1 MLQKNPCAVGGSE
14 SSLLR
19 ILKMHKSIKRISKEQ
34 KEITGISSVLN
45 RVYANRNIQSVDDLD
60 YSINKLLPFAQL
72 KGIKEAAALI
82 GDAIKQNATIVIVG
96 DFDVDGATSTT
107 VAVKALRSM
116 GAKKVEFLVPN
127 RFKFGYGLTPEI
139 VQVAVEQFN
148 PDMII
153 TVDNGISSIEG
164 VKVAKKFNL
173 KVIVTDHHLP
183 AETIPISDAIVNPNQ
198 HDDHFPSKMLAGV
211 GVIFYVMLALRS
223 LLREQGWFTE
233 QNLPEP
239 NLAELLDL
247 VALGTV
253 ADVVPL
259 DYNNRILVSQGL
271 ARIRSGRVCAG
282 IKALIDITGRDA
294 ERLIASDFG
303 FAIAPRLNAAGR
315 LDDMSLGINC
325 LLSDDIA
332 VAHTIAQQLDEINHA
347 RRDIEADMKHQAMK
361 LLDEMHLDNNENLP
375 FGLCLFDE
383 DFHEGVV
390 GIIASRIK
398 DQWNRPVIVFA
409 KTEDGLLKGSG
420 RSIKGFHLR
429 DALDSVA
436 TKHPELISKFGGHAM
451 AAGLTIAK
459 IDYEL
464 FTKAFDDEVR
474 HHLCEDDLQGVVMSD
489 GELLDS
495 ELSMN
500 TAEEL
505 RYAGPWGQMFQ
516 EPVFDGAFNIINKR
530 IVAEKHLKLLLQ
542 PVGSNL
548 EIDAIA
554 FNTTDENWSE
564 QISKANIAYRLD
576 VNIFRGNKNLQLM
589 VEHIE
594 PC

>member
-1 MLQKNPCAVGGSE
+1 
-14 SSLLR
+14 
-19 ILKMHKSIKRISKEQ
+19 MHKSIKRIEKKQE
-34 KEITGISSVLN
+34 EITGLSSVLN
-45 RVYANRNIQSVDDLD
+45 RVYANRNVKSEDELD
-60 YSINKLLPFAQL
+60 YSISKLLPFNQL
-72 KGIKEAAALI
+72 KGISEAAILI
-82 GDAIKQNATIVIVG
+82 SDAIKNESTIVIVG

-139 VQVAVEQFN
+139 VHVAVEQFN

-183 AETIPISDAIVNPNQ
+183 AETLPIADAIVNPNQ
-198 HDDHFPSKMLAGV
+198 PDDHFPSKMLAGV

-451 AAGLTIAK
+451 AAGLTISE

-464 FTKAFDDEVR
+464 FTKAFDEEVR

>member
-1 MLQKNPCAVGGSE
+1 
-14 SSLLR
+14 
-19 ILKMHKSIKRISKEQ
+19 MHKSIKRIEKKQE
-34 KEITGISSVLN
+34 EITGLSSVLN
-45 RVYANRNIQSVDDLD
+45 RVYTNRNIKSEDELD
-60 YSINKLLPFAQL
+60 YSINKLLPFNQL
-72 KGIKEAAALI
+72 KGISEAAILI
-82 GDAIKQNATIVIVG
+82 SDAIKNESTIVIVG

-139 VQVAVEQFN
+139 VQVAVEQLN

-183 AETIPISDAIVNPNQ
+183 AETLPIADAIVNPNQ
-198 HDDHFPSKMLAGV
+198 PGDHFPSKMLAGV

-223 LLREQGWFTE
+223 LLREQGWFAE
-233 QNLPEP
+233 KNLPEP

-259 DYNNRILVSQGL
+259 DYNNRIIVSQGL

-451 AAGLTIAK
+451 AAGLTISE

-464 FTKAFDDEVR
+464 FTKAFDEEVR

>member
-1 MLQKNPCAVGGSE
+1 
-14 SSLLR
+14 
-19 ILKMHKSIKRISKEQ
+19 MHRLIKRVATSQDKINNK
-34 KEITGISSVLN
+34 TSVLE
-45 RVYANRNIQSVDDLD
+45 RVYANRNINSKEELN
-60 YSINKLLPFAQL
+60 YSISNLLPYEQL
-72 KGIKEAAALI
+72 KGISEAAELI
-82 GDAIKQNATIVIVG
+82 ATAIKENSIIVIVG

-116 GAKKVEFLVPN
+116 GADKVHFIVPN
-127 RFKFGYGLTPEI
+127 RFEFGYGLTPEI
-139 VQVAVEQFN
+139 VAVAVERFH

-153 TVDNGISSIEG
+153 TVDNGISSVDG
-164 VKVAKKFNL
+164 VKVAKDLKL
-173 KVIVTDHHLP
+173 KVVITDHHLA
-183 AETIPISDAIVNPNQ
+183 AEVLPQADAIVNPNQ
-198 HDDHFPSKMLAGV
+198 PGDSFPSKMLAGV
-211 GVIFYVMLALRS
+211 GVIFYVMLAVRS
-223 LLREQGWFTE
+223 LLREQGWFE
-233 QNLPEP
+233 QNNIQEP

-282 IKALIDITGRDA
+282 IEALINVTGRDKT
-294 ERLIASDFG
+294 RLIASDFG

-325 LLSDDIA
+325 LLSEKLETA
-332 VAHTIAQQLDEINHA
+332 TSMANKLDEINLA
-347 RRDIEADMKHQAMK
+347 RRDIEADMKSQAMK
-361 LLDEMHLDNNENLP
+361 LLDEMSLDENDDLP

-398 DQWNRPVIVFA
+398 DHWHRPVIVFA
-409 KTEDGLLKGSG
+409 ESEAGFLKGSG
-420 RSIKGFHLR
+420 RSVKGLHIR

-436 TKHPELISKFGGHAM
+436 AKHPELISKFGGHAM

-459 IDYEL
+459 SDYSL
-464 FTKAFDDEVR
+464 FSKAFDEEVR
-474 HHLCEDDLQGVVMSD
+474 RHLGKDDLQGVVMSD
-489 GELLDS
+489 GELSES
-495 ELSMN
+495 ELTMK

-505 RYAGPWGQMFQ
+505 RFAGPWGQTFQ
-516 EPVFDGAFNIINKR
+516 EPVFDGIFNIITKR
-530 IVAEKHLKLLLQ
+530 IVAEKHLKLSLQ
-542 PVGSNL
+542 PVNSNI

-554 FNTTDENWSE
+554 FNLTDENWPQSV
-564 QISKANIAYRLD
+564 QQVSIAYRLD
-576 VNIFRGNKNLQLM
+576 VNTFRGQQSLQLM
-589 VEHIE
+589 LEHIE

>member
-1 MLQKNPCAVGGSE
+1 
-14 SSLLR
+14 
-19 ILKMHKSIKRISKEQ
+19 MHKSIKRIAAKKESV
-34 KEITGISSVLN
+34 TALSSVLN
-45 RVYANRNIQSVDDLD
+45 RVYAHRNIQSEDELN
-60 YSINKLLPFAQL
+60 YSISNLLPFDQL
-72 KGIKEAAALI
+72 KGISDAVELI
-82 GDAIKQNATIVIVG
+82 AEAIKNESTIVIVG

-107 VAVKALRSM
+107 VAIKALRSM
-116 GAKKVEFLVPN
+116 GAKRVEFLVPN

-139 VQVAVEQFN
+139 VQVAVEKFN

-153 TVDNGISSIEG
+153 TVDNGISSIDG
-164 VKVAKKFNL
+164 VKIAKELNL

-183 AETIPISDAIVNPNQ
+183 AATLPNADAIVNPNQ
-198 HDDHFPSKMLAGV
+198 PDDHFPSKMLAGV

-223 LLREQGWFTE
+223 LLREQNWFTE

-271 ARIRSGRVCAG
+271 ARIRSGRVCTG
-282 IKALIDITGRDA
+282 IKALIDITGRES

-325 LLSDDIA
+325 LLSDDVA
-332 VAHTIAQQLDEINHA
+332 EAHTIAQQLDEINHA
-347 RRDIEADMKHQAMK
+347 RRDIESDMKQQAMAI
-361 LLDEMHLDNNENLP
+361 LDSMHLDNNESLP

-409 KTEDGLLKGSG
+409 KTEDGSLKGSG
-420 RSIKGFHLR
+420 RSIKGLHIR
-429 DALDSVA
+429 DALDNVA
-436 TKHPELISKFGGHAM
+436 TKHPQLISKFGGHAM
-451 AAGLTIAK
+451 AAGLTIAEA
-459 IDYEL
+459 DYEL
-464 FTKAFDDEVR
+464 FSNAFDEEVSR
-474 HHLCEDDLQGVVMSD
+474 HLCEDDLQGIVMSD

-495 ELSMN
+495 EFSMN

-505 RYAGPWGQMFQ
+505 RYAGPWGQAFQ
-516 EPVFDGAFNIINKR
+516 EPVFDGLFNIINKR
-530 IVAEKHLKLLLQ
+530 IVAEKHLKLSLQ
-542 PVGSNL
+542 PVDSSL

-554 FNTTDENWSE
+554 FNATDEEWPE
-564 QISKANIAYRLD
+564 HTLQANVAFRLD
-576 VNIFRGNKNLQLM
+576 VNVFRGNKSLQLM